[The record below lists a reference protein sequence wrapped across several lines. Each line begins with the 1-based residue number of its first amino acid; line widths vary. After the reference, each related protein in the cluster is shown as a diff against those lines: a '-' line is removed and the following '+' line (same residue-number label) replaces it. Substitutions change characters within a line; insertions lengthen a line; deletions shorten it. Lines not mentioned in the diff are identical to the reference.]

1 MSTDAPTTALLRGSA
16 VGAVSTAL
24 AIAAHG
30 LAGGD
35 VPPASSLTLLIA
47 VCSAI
52 GAITGTLPVLARG
65 PLPLIAAL
73 GAGQLAAHTTMA
85 LSMHSH
91 SPSPARSPGLAMLGA
106 HIVATLVCATLVLAA
121 ERLFRVITHVVR
133 VVLSAPATPVA
144 ARIRR
149 FPTTHHRGPVD
160 TLLRAGISPRGPP
173 ALV

>member
-1 MSTDAPTTALLRGSA
+1 VSTDAPTTALLRGSA

-35 VPPASSLTLLIA
+35 VPPASALTLLIA
-47 VCSAI
+47 VCSAV
-52 GAITGTLPVLARG
+52 GAITGTLPVPTRG

-73 GAGQLAAHTTMA
+73 GAGQLAAHTTMT
-85 LSMHSH
+85 LSVHSH
-91 SPSPARSPGLAMLGA
+91 SPSPGLAMLGA

-121 ERLFRVITHVVR
+121 ERLFGVVTRVVQ
-133 VVLSAPATPVA
+133 VVLSAPAMPVA
-144 ARIRR
+144 ALIRR
-149 FPTTHHRGPVD
+149 FPTTHHLGPNGA
-160 TLLRAGISPRGPP
+160 LLRAGISPRGPP